1 MRKRSKKN
9 FFQRF
14 WEAFWRP
21 EMLIL
26 PGQIAFFL
34 FLSLVPTI
42 TLIGYACS
50 YINLSNDIV
59 QNLISNVLSSDVADL
74 VTPILTATK
83 ITPTFFITLGI
94 GYFIASNG
102 MSSIIVASNT
112 IYGIKD
118 SGFFKRRLKAIIME
132 VVIVLLFLFIIA
144 VPLLSGSII
153 NLLHYFNLDAQTNS
167 IIANALN
174 LLDGPLSWLIIFF
187 FIKTIYTMAPDK
199 KMPSRNVN
207 GGAVFTTVTWIGVT
221 AVYSY
226 YIANYAN
233 YSLFYGS
240 LANIVI
246 LMLWVYLLS
255 YTFVIGM
262 AMNYHEELEKTGVIE
277 ITKLIE
283 ESANS
288 APVME
293 ERPKEKG
300 LKIFSNSNKEDK
312 IDKKEK
318 ETQVEEEVDISL
330 VESESKEKMEASN
343 EDSDLSSSSEVNQEK
358 KVVTKTADKNTKSTK
373 NSKNKDSKEKAPLE
387 TKKDNNKDSSV
398 TKSKSGKKKDKEIKE
413 TIQKEK

>member
-1 MRKRSKKN
+1 MKKRSKKN

-50 YINLSNDIV
+50 YMNVSNNLV

-74 VTPILTATK
+74 VTPILTSTK

-118 SGFFKRRLKAIIME
+118 SGFFKRRLKAIVME
-132 VVIVLLFLFIIA
+132 LVIVILFLFIIA

-153 NLLHYFNLDAQTNS
+153 SLLHYFNLDAQTTS

-207 GGAVFTTVTWIGVT
+207 GGAVFTTMTWIVVT
-221 AVYSY
+221 ALYSY
-226 YIANYAN
+226 YIAHYAN

-262 AMNYHEELEKTGVIE
+262 AMNYHEELEKTGVME
-277 ITKLIE
+277 ITRVIE

-293 ERPKEKG
+293 EKNKDNKG
-300 LKIFSNSNKEDK
+300 LKLFGTKETKEENIDTKNEEKVIEENKKEKVKNNSEENKDTTNKLDKDDKKESSKNKVSSNKKSTGKKKKETTKEDK
-312 IDKKEK
+312 VKE
-318 ETQVEEEVDISL
+318 
-330 VESESKEKMEASN
+330 
-343 EDSDLSSSSEVNQEK
+343 
-358 KVVTKTADKNTKSTK
+358 
-373 NSKNKDSKEKAPLE
+373 
-387 TKKDNNKDSSV
+387 
-398 TKSKSGKKKDKEIKE
+398 
-413 TIQKEK
+413 

>member
-1 MRKRSKKN
+1 MKKRSKKN

-50 YINLSNDIV
+50 YINISNDLV
-59 QNLISNVLSSDVADL
+59 QNLITNVLSQDVALL
-74 VTPILTATK
+74 VTPIITSTK
-83 ITPTFFITLGI
+83 ITPTFFITLGV

-102 MSSIIVASNT
+102 MASIIVASNT

-132 VVIVLLFLFIIA
+132 LVIVILFLFIIV

-153 NLLHYFNLDAQTNS
+153 ELLHYFNMDAETTS
-167 IIANALN
+167 IIAKALN

-207 GGAVFTTVTWIGVT
+207 GGAIFTTVTWIGVT
-221 AVYSY
+221 AIYSY

-262 AMNYHEELEKTGVIE
+262 AMNYHEELEKTGVME

-293 ERPKEKG
+293 EKENKNKG
-300 LKIFSNSNKEDK
+300 LNLFSGKESGKNNLEEVSSNDDNISKELEADLKEEKQKKSSKTKSKEVKVQVNLADETNKQISQTKKKNSENLNEIKKEDAIK
-312 IDKKEK
+312 KKVTSKKKEK
-318 ETQVEEEVDISL
+318 ADT
-330 VESESKEKMEASN
+330 EK
-343 EDSDLSSSSEVNQEK
+343 
-358 KVVTKTADKNTKSTK
+358 
-373 NSKNKDSKEKAPLE
+373 
-387 TKKDNNKDSSV
+387 
-398 TKSKSGKKKDKEIKE
+398 
-413 TIQKEK
+413 